1 VLAAALLPKWE
12 AEHLKNPQD
21 TSRLKQLIT
30 ACVNLGQTK
39 EANAIAERLLAES
52 KANKAMLRPAFEAY
66 RLLNNFE
73 GMEKVLLQF
82 LALVPQN
89 ESVWI
94 QLAMLQ
100 NYQGKTKECLESL
113 QKVITAKK
121 KGPTYIR
128 KLILSEPSFKNLHQ
142 NPRFKKL
149 FPPEKDK

>member
-1 VLAAALLPKWE
+1 
-12 AEHLKNPQD
+12 
-21 TSRLKQLIT
+21 
-30 ACVNLGQTK
+30 
-39 EANAIAERLLAES
+39 
-52 KANKAMLRPAFEAY
+52 MLRPAFEAY

-113 QKVITAKK
+113 QKVLTAKK